1 MRRDAFGDYNHQTT
15 KRDLTARTARPRKY
29 TVQLPSCQAV
39 EAAAEL
45 VLQLGRVG
53 LQLRRSLRT
62 VSAAGRVVASRPQIV
77 AIDSSQRVAIVSTAP
92 AHAPGPLSWAQ
103 AGKFGSSGDEAGG
116 WLACVNGA

>member
-15 KRDLTARTARPRKY
+15 KLDLTARTARPRRY

-53 LQLRRSLRT
+53 LPLRRSLRT

-77 AIDSSQRVAIVSTAP
+77 AIRRNSSP
-92 AHAPGPLSWAQ
+92 
-103 AGKFGSSGDEAGG
+103 
-116 WLACVNGA
+116 